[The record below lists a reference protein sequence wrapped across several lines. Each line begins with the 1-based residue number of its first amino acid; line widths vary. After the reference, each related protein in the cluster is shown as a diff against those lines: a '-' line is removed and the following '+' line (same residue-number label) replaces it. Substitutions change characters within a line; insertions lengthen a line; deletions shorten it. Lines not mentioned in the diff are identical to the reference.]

1 MASALVADPTT
12 QQQAA
17 ITGNFLLALTVV
29 LIFATGLD
37 HMTLKGLAGTYAI
50 FPAGEVPPMGDV
62 ANHAA
67 RIVSDSFA
75 VAIAM
80 TAPFLVYGIVFAVAL
95 GLLARLMPT
104 LQVFFIAMPMQ
115 LLAGLALMAVALT
128 SMMLYFLS
136 PMRSGCPYSWVAAEP
151 WRKSRTTHKK
161 PKTRPVGELD
171 EARKRGQVANSR
183 EVNNL
188 LMLGVFSMSILLFG
202 GTAASAIYKATMPF
216 IESPTWCRRTSSIWL
231 RWAGSCWVSCW
242 RPGRFPWRSPSSPRS
257 ALDICSSAWCSRPTA
272 SCRSWTRSPRS
283 PASSACS
290 PCARWRSSCAGC

>member
-1 MASALVADPTT
+1 MNLEQLVAANLFQFFLVFARLGSAIMLLPGFGEAYVSPRIRLVFALTVSFALMPMIADRLPAQPPAMGAFIALLVVEIGIGLFFGMLARLILLGVQTAGSVVALQIGLASALVADPTT

-50 FPAGEVPPMGDV
+50 FPPGEVPPMDDV
-62 ANHAA
+62 ADHAA

-115 LLAGLALMAVALT
+115 ILAGFALLAVALT
-128 SMMLYFLS
+128 GMMLHFLS
-136 PMRSGCPYSWVAAEP
+136 SYEERMS
-151 WRKSRTTHKK
+151 
-161 PKTRPVGELD
+161 LF
-171 EARKRGQVANSR
+171 
-183 EVNNL
+183 
-188 LMLGVFSMSILLFG
+188 LGG
-202 GTAASAIYKATMPF
+202 G
-216 IESPTWCRRTSSIWL
+216 
-231 RWAGSCWVSCW
+231 
-242 RPGRFPWRSPSSPRS
+242 
-257 ALDICSSAWCSRPTA
+257 
-272 SCRSWTRSPRS
+272 
-283 PASSACS
+283 
-290 PCARWRSSCAGC
+290 

>member
-1 MASALVADPTT
+1 MSLEQLVSVNLFQFFMVFARLGSAIMLLPGFGEAYVPPRVRLIFALTVSFALMPMIANSLPALPAAMSTFAALLVIEIGIGLFFGMIARLILLGAQSAGSVIALQIGMASALVADPTT

-37 HMTLKGLAGTYAI
+37 HMTLKALAGTYAI

-62 ANHAA
+62 ANHAS
-67 RIVSDSFA
+67 RIVADSFA

-80 TAPFLVYGIVFAVAL
+80 TAPFLVYGIVFAVML

-136 PMRSGCPYSWVAAEP
+136 SYEERMSVF
-151 WRKSRTTHKK
+151 
-161 PKTRPVGELD
+161 
-171 EARKRGQVANSR
+171 
-183 EVNNL
+183 
-188 LMLGVFSMSILLFG
+188 LG
-202 GTAASAIYKATMPF
+202 
-216 IESPTWCRRTSSIWL
+216 
-231 RWAGSCWVSCW
+231 GS
-242 RPGRFPWRSPSSPRS
+242 
-257 ALDICSSAWCSRPTA
+257 
-272 SCRSWTRSPRS
+272 
-283 PASSACS
+283 
-290 PCARWRSSCAGC
+290 

>member
-1 MASALVADPTT
+1 MNLEQLVSINLFQFFMVFARLGSAIMLLPGFGEAYVPPRVRLIFALTVSFALMPMIANSLPVMPAAISEFAALLVIEIGIGLFFGMIARLILLGAQSAGSVIALQIGMASALVADPTT

-37 HMTLKGLAGTYAI
+37 HMTLKALAGTYAI
-50 FPAGEVPPMGDV
+50 FPAGEAPPMGDV
-62 ANHAA
+62 ADHAA

-80 TAPFLVYGIVFAVAL
+80 TAPFLVYGIVFAVML

-136 PMRSGCPYSWVAAEP
+136 SYEERMSVF
-151 WRKSRTTHKK
+151 
-161 PKTRPVGELD
+161 
-171 EARKRGQVANSR
+171 
-183 EVNNL
+183 
-188 LMLGVFSMSILLFG
+188 LG
-202 GTAASAIYKATMPF
+202 
-216 IESPTWCRRTSSIWL
+216 
-231 RWAGSCWVSCW
+231 GS
-242 RPGRFPWRSPSSPRS
+242 
-257 ALDICSSAWCSRPTA
+257 
-272 SCRSWTRSPRS
+272 
-283 PASSACS
+283 
-290 PCARWRSSCAGC
+290 

>member
-1 MASALVADPTT
+1 MSLEQLVSVNLFQFFMVFARLGSAIMLLPGFGEAYVPPRVRLVFALTVSFALMPMIASSLPAMPAAMSEFAALLVVEIGIGLFFGMLARIILLGAQSAGSVIALQIGMASALVADPTT

-104 LQVFFIAMPMQ
+104 LQVFFIAMPAQ

-128 SMMLYFLS
+128 GMMLYFLS
-136 PMRSGCPYSWVAAEP
+136 SYEERMSVF
-151 WRKSRTTHKK
+151 
-161 PKTRPVGELD
+161 
-171 EARKRGQVANSR
+171 
-183 EVNNL
+183 
-188 LMLGVFSMSILLFG
+188 LGG
-202 GTAASAIYKATMPF
+202 G
-216 IESPTWCRRTSSIWL
+216 
-231 RWAGSCWVSCW
+231 
-242 RPGRFPWRSPSSPRS
+242 
-257 ALDICSSAWCSRPTA
+257 
-272 SCRSWTRSPRS
+272 
-283 PASSACS
+283 
-290 PCARWRSSCAGC
+290 